1 MPDQICAGVMLYDC
15 PGGRVEDVGFYKEGA
30 VAVLTRG
37 AGGQQKGRL
46 ALLPTAALAWQPLP
60 AAALNAEPI
69 GSQVSC
75 FLISAQHV
83 SDLKHSTVSLLL
95 VQDVHQQGRQSTL
108 IEMDAS
114 EHHGICPPSTES

>member
-1 MPDQICAGVMLYDC
+1 MPSKYISPDYLKLYMPDQICAGVMLYDC
-15 PGGRVEDVGFYKEGA
+15 PGGGVEDVGFYKDGA
-30 VAVLTRG
+30 VAVLTKG
-37 AGGQQKGRL
+37 VGGQQKGRL

-83 SDLKHSTVSLLL
+83 L
-95 VQDVHQQGRQSTL
+95 
-108 IEMDAS
+108 
-114 EHHGICPPSTES
+114 